1 MNAGWG
7 LIRELSDH
15 RVHTESSVVMT
26 SPNIFVSSDVFRSF
40 QYLEQSVLQAILC
53 TGHKSPTTRIFS
65 LHKSVIILGNEL
77 SIKICTA
84 QRKDFYFIPCKLKN
98 ALFWNCCS
106 LLLLCF
112 CLIPIVTKIML
123 LPTCR
128 YLHYVDHCFF
138 QCLLITTVGGWVWTI
153 PVLGASRCHQV
164 SQVTLLLGQ

>member
-65 LHKSVIILGNEL
+65 LQKKCLHIRKRIINQDMH
-77 SIKICTA
+77 CTKK
-84 QRKDFYFIPCKLKN
+84 RFLFYSMQVEECFILK
-98 ALFWNCCS
+98 
-106 LLLLCF
+106 LLLF
-112 CLIPIVTKIML
+112 AAFVFFVAKIML
-123 LPTCR
+123 LLTCR
-128 YLHYVDHCFF
+128 YLHYVDYCFF